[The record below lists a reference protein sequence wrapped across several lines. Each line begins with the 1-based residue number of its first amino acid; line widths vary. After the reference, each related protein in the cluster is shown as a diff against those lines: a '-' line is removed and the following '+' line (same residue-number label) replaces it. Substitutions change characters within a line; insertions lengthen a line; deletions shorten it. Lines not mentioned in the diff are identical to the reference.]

1 MISALKSCFAQYG
14 IPEDVI
20 SDNGSQF
27 TSQEYQLFG
36 ASYGFKLT
44 TSSPHYPRGHGFVE
58 QQVQTIK
65 KLLTKCIQD
74 GSDPFLALLQL
85 RTTPIDSRTPSTSE
99 LLQNRKLHTTLPVN
113 IRPPPNSEAT
123 RASLQAMQTFSH
135 HDANAKMID
144 LIPRQPVWVQDP
156 HTRTW
161 YEGAIVSKAET
172 PRSYIVQTKSGIVR
186 RNRIHLRERIPAVKD
201 QKVVRLQVK
210 PKEMPKVPVIQESI
224 NRPSVVKVP
233 LVKSENESIKESE
246 KEGKIP
252 RFVPKVE
259 QKEEKKSE
267 SEEVMEKSEA
277 QNPRVGHNNATPTI
291 SASQAPDLKPN
302 PIPPVEP
309 RRSVRAHKPNPRYM
323 DTTVKEIG
331 NTIN

>member
-1 MISALKSCFAQYG
+1 MPNRPWKRVGIDLFNHNKGWYVIVADYYSKYPWIQAVPATASKDVISALKSCFAEYG

-27 TSQEYQLFG
+27 TSQEYQLFA

-85 RTTPIDSRTPSTSE
+85 RTTPIDSRTPSPSE
-99 LLQNRKLHTTLPVN
+99 LLQNRKLCTTLLVN
-113 IRPPPNSEAT
+113 IRPPPNNEAI
-123 RASLQAMQTFSH
+123 RASLQSMQRFSH
-135 HDANAKMID
+135 HDAHAKEMID

-161 YEGAIVSKAET
+161 YDGVTMCNAET

-186 RNRIHLRERIPAVKD
+186 RNRIHLKERRLPTVKD
-201 QKVVRLQVK
+201 QKMVRLEVK
-210 PKEMPKVPVIQESI
+210 PKGVPKVPVIQESV

-233 LVKSENESIKESE
+233 LVKSENENIKESE
-246 KEGKIP
+246 KMEGKIP
-252 RFVPKVE
+252 RFVPKGE
-259 QKEEKKSE
+259 QKRGNEK
-267 SEEVMEKSEA
+267 
-277 QNPRVGHNNATPTI
+277 
-291 SASQAPDLKPN
+291 
-302 PIPPVEP
+302 
-309 RRSVRAHKPNPRYM
+309 
-323 DTTVKEIG
+323 
-331 NTIN
+331 